1 MLILESLV
9 DGLVEVTVV
18 NLIGLETGQ
27 RGSDLGQL
35 AAQVDAL
42 LVRTLG
48 GRREGGE
55 LCVDLGEEFRQFAV
69 VEGAGVVL
77 VVLFEE
83 EVETAEVVR
92 GLREALLHAAGDVSP
107 FGEGEVHFLWISAL
121 LPGDGA

>member
-92 GLREALLHAAGDVSP
+92 GLREALLYAVGDVSP
-107 FGEGEVHFLWISAL
+107 FGEGEVHFLWVPAL